1 MTILRR
7 EIMAAQE
14 VSPITGILAED
25 QVFIDFGEHE
35 GKSILEVA
43 DTLPDYYDFLIETK
57 NDGKCTIKRTR
68 EKIFRLYVSRTI
80 N

>member
-1 MTILRR
+1 VST
-7 EIMAAQE
+7 QE
-14 VSPITGILAED
+14 VSPLTGILAED

-43 DTLPDYYDFLIETK
+43 DTLPEYYDFLIERK
-57 NDGKCTIKRTR
+57 EDGNCTIRRSKD
-68 EKIFRLYVSRTI
+68 KIYRLYVTKTL

>member
-1 MTILRR
+1 
-7 EIMAAQE
+7 MATQE
-14 VSPITGILAED
+14 VSPITGIIEED

-43 DTLPDYYDFLIETK
+43 DTLPEYYEYLIETK
-57 NDGKCTIKRTR
+57 NDGMCTIRRTR
-68 EKIFRLYVSRTI
+68 EKIFRLYVSRTL

>member
-1 MTILRR
+1 
-7 EIMAAQE
+7 MALQAA
-14 VSPITGILAED
+14 VSPVTGIIEED

-43 DTLPDYYDFLIETK
+43 DTLPDYYDFLIGKK
-57 NDGKCTIKRTR
+57 NEGFCTIRRTR
-68 EKIFRLYVSRTI
+68 DKIFRLYLSKTL